1 VIVTSR
7 DGPSCGL
14 KRRSYCLD
22 ILALLPFISG
32 MEASTN
38 FYVFIGVRQDCDF
51 KGLKRAYYK
60 RAKECHPDRFNGN
73 PAKEAEFKELVHAF
87 DVLSD
92 PKRRQRYNEALEL
105 TQACAGMDKPVTM
118 EERSFYSR
126 SGRSVLDTLAD
137 DILEEIIVGNTVP
150 RNTTLQNLMRDL
162 ENTERFLRFREA
174 KNYYYN
180 RDFKRAIKL
189 FMKCAEQSPSNILYH
204 YYAAQSAVMLN
215 QHSVARR
222 HYGICI
228 KIGDSRMPPLRLERI
243 RNKLFHLRKKSG
255 IVGKV
260 MNLLAPVDSNYT
272 RPADQDMID
281 ETTRV
286 MANLIVDKGRAEQK
300 KKLGSSKKRLMIDD

>member
-1 VIVTSR
+1 MQATS
-7 DGPSCGL
+7 
-14 KRRSYCLD
+14 
-22 ILALLPFISG
+22 
-32 MEASTN
+32 N

-51 KGLKRAYYK
+51 RALKKAYYK
-60 RAKECHPDRFNGN
+60 RAKECHPDRFYGD
-73 PAKEAEFKELVHAF
+73 PGKEAEFKRLVHAF

-92 PKRRQRYNEALEL
+92 PRRRKHYDDALEL
-105 TQACAGMDKPVTM
+105 NQACAGMDKPVTM

-174 KNYYYN
+174 KNYYYG
-180 RDFKRAIKL
+180 RDFKHAIKL
-189 FMKCAEQSPSNILYH
+189 FMKAAEQSPNNILYH
-204 YYAAQSAVMLN
+204 YYVAQSAVMLN
-215 QHSVARR
+215 QYSLARR
-222 HYGICI
+222 HYGTCI
-228 KIGDSRMPPLRLERI
+228 KIGDSRLPPLRLERI
-243 RNKLFHLRKKSG
+243 RNKLFHLREKSG

-272 RPADQDMID
+272 RPADQGMID

-286 MANLIVDKGRAEQK
+286 MANMLVDKGRAAQQK
-300 KKLGSSKKRLMIDD
+300 KAGSSKKRLMIDD